1 MTEISEFINQNLLTI
16 TAALMVLTCIVSV
29 VAVLALFE
37 VIKLKNRYNKLAG
50 GSGDSDTLEEQ
61 FKKFYETSEQINEKY
76 DKISEAVMDLSK
88 NMDKCVQKVGIIRY
102 NPFDEAGGNLCFA
115 IALLDSKNNGIILN
129 GIHSRSG
136 CYTYAKPV
144 ELGVSEYIL
153 SQEEIQALNMAL
165 EDSFVSDTRQ
175 EVVKEIQE
183 RYENEILPGR
193 SRKKSGILARKKPKA
208 SVQ

>member
-61 FKKFYETSEQINEKY
+61 FKKFYETSEQ
-76 DKISEAVMDLSK
+76 ISEAVMDLSK